1 MKLFIEII
9 SILWTAFSEML
20 KIIFST
26 LPSYIDM
33 AKALNDIKS
42 IFSIEGI
49 LQYGFGVPEIVITIL
64 GTITIIVS
72 VIKFLHKKGVIS

>member
-1 MKLFIEII
+1 MNIFINII

-20 KIIFST
+20 KIIFAT
-26 LPSYIDM
+26 LPAYIDI

-42 IFSIEGI
+42 VYSIEGI

-64 GTITIIVS
+64 GTIAIMVS
-72 VIKFLHKKGVIS
+72 VIKFLHK